1 MINLQSYALPDPGIA
16 VEFLRQTMEG
26 RERLF
31 VQIVAASKEMRIS
44 QNAARYL
51 YARFSLLEYMSAA
64 YALKDRETFDAAAD
78 ILVAQPLPDEV
89 DWFRPTAAQR
99 GDDLAVALS
108 CRRSG
113 RARDIARQILR
124 GEAGGAPE
132 DLQAHVLALLA
143 DFDYG
148 RVAGMAARLR
158 DAIATSDLPRHDV
171 LLLSAWANA
180 AEHVAMRSDA
190 GLSAELQKIMQLR
203 SDQIAKSLARWHK
216 GQNVDLTAIDFW
228 DRHTTALTVL
238 AASVDC
244 GTDLTSAD
252 MPFADWRWTEGVHEW
267 A

>member
-1 MINLQSYALPDPGIA
+1 MIILQPYAFPDPGIA
-16 VEFLRQTMEG
+16 VEFLQQTMEG

-31 VQIVAASKEMRIS
+31 VQIVAASKEMRLS

-78 ILVAQPLPDEV
+78 ILVAQSLPDEV
-89 DWFRPTAAQR
+89 DWLRPTAAQR

-113 RARDIARQILR
+113 RAGDIARQILR
-124 GEAGGAPE
+124 GEAGRAPE
-132 DLQAHVLALLA
+132 DLQAQVLALLA
-143 DFDYG
+143 DLDYG

-158 DAIATSDLPRHDV
+158 DAIATSDLPKHDV
-171 LLLSAWANA
+171 MLLSAWANA

-190 GLSAELQKIMQLR
+190 GLSAELQKITQLR
-203 SDQIAKSLARWHK
+203 SDQIVKLLARWHK

-228 DRHTTALTVL
+228 DLHTTALTVL

-252 MPFADWRWTEGVHEW
+252 MPYADWRWTEGVHAW